1 MEKTKATIQRIL
13 ELVGFKDFSI
23 NSDNEGRKIIIF
35 INEGDWFKNWIPR
48 IISDLNHLSRVL
60 ANKNDHDSVF
70 VDVNN
75 YRKERENIIIDIAKA
90 AARKVVMTKG
100 DVKLPAMNSYERR
113 IIHLELATRPDV
125 ETESAGEGVGRCVIV
140 KLLQ

>member
-1 MEKTKATIQRIL
+1 METTKATIQQIL
-13 ELVGFKDFSI
+13 ELVGFRDFSI
-23 NSDNEGRKIIIF
+23 NSDNEGRKLIIF
-35 INEGDWFKNWIPR
+35 INEGDWFKNWVPR
-48 IISDLNHLSRVL
+48 IISDLNHLTKVL
-60 ANKNDHDSVF
+60 ANKNDHSPIF

-75 YRKERENIIIDIAKA
+75 YRKERENIIIDLAKA
-90 AARKVVMTKG
+90 AARKVVMTKE

-140 KLLQ
+140 RLL